1 MTLLLPQLILA
12 ELPPGVTIAH
22 PPGLQVGDCIP
33 VPPEV
38 QGRWITIGAGPDQ
51 DLILRD
57 DPPGISRSHCRMI
70 LRGGAFLI
78 QGRLHPPGH
87 AINGEWF
94 NDCTARPLRDDDL
107 ITIGKHVTFRF
118 DLTSQG

>member
-1 MTLLLPQLILA
+1 MPFTSPQLVLA
-12 ELPPGVTIAH
+12 ELPEGVTITH
-22 PPGLQVGDCIP
+22 PPGLQVGDSIP

-57 DPPGISRSHCRMI
+57 DPRSISRSHCRMI

-94 NDCTARPLRDDDL
+94 NDCTARPLRDGDQL
-107 ITIGKHVTFRF
+107 TIGKHATFRF
-118 DLTSQG
+118 TLPEQG